1 MASDRYRRTRR
12 SPESGVAFTSAARF
26 SVVSVRIG
34 ELGRRAGVSP
44 RTLRHYEE
52 LGLLAARRRA
62 NGYRDYDE
70 RDLRLVAEIR
80 SLVDL
85 GFALEETR
93 PFVECLRAGH
103 PTGASCEDSRAV
115 QRQKLAEVDEWL
127 ERMHAVRRELVAQLG
142 DPPAPRC
149 CFTEES

>member
-1 MASDRYRRTRR
+1 
-12 SPESGVAFTSAARF
+12 
-26 SVVSVRIG
+26 VRIG

-52 LGLLAARRRA
+52 LGLLEARRRA

-70 RDLRLVAEIR
+70 RDLRLVSEIR

-103 PTGASCEDSRAV
+103 PSGASCPDSREV
-115 QRQKLAEVDEWL
+115 QRRKLAEVDQWL
-127 ERMHAVRRELVAQLG
+127 DRLHAVRRELVAQLG

-149 CFTEES
+149 CFSEEI

>member
-1 MASDRYRRTRR
+1 
-12 SPESGVAFTSAARF
+12 
-26 SVVSVRIG
+26 VST
-34 ELGRRAGVSP
+34 

-52 LGLLAARRRA
+52 LGLLEARRRA

-70 RDLRLVAEIR
+70 RDLAVVAEIR

-103 PTGASCEDSRAV
+103 PTGASCAGSRAV
-115 QRQKLAEVDEWL
+115 QLRKLAEVDEWL
-127 ERMHAVRRELVAQLG
+127 ARLHVVRRELVAQLA

-149 CFTEES
+149 HFSEEN

>member
-1 MASDRYRRTRR
+1 
-12 SPESGVAFTSAARF
+12 
-26 SVVSVRIG
+26 VRIG
-34 ELGRRAGVSP
+34 ELGRQAGVSP
-44 RTLRHYEE
+44 RTLRHYED
-52 LGLLAARRRA
+52 LGLLEARRRA

-70 RDLRLVAEIR
+70 RDLRVVAEIR

-103 PTGASCEDSRAV
+103 PTGAGCPDSRAV
-115 QRQKLAEVDEWL
+115 QRRKLAEVDEWL
-127 ERMHAVRRELVAQLG
+127 ARLSAVRRELVAQLG

-149 CFTEES
+149 CFSEES

>member
-1 MASDRYRRTRR
+1 VTAFTL
-12 SPESGVAFTSAARF
+12 AFTSGAGF
-26 SVVSVRIG
+26 SVGPVRIG

-70 RDLRLVAEIR
+70 RDLRVVTEIR
-80 SLVDL
+80 SLVGL

-103 PTGASCEDSRAV
+103 PTGASCPDSRAV
-115 QRQKLAEVDEWL
+115 QRRKLAEVDEWL
-127 ERMHAVRRELVAQLG
+127 DRLHAVRRELLAQLG
-142 DPPAPRC
+142 DPPVPRC
-149 CFTEES
+149 CFSEES

>member
-1 MASDRYRRTRR
+1 
-12 SPESGVAFTSAARF
+12 VAGF
-26 SVVSVRIG
+26 SVGSVRIG

-52 LGLLAARRRA
+52 LGLLASRRRS

-70 RDLRLVAEIR
+70 RDLALVTEIR

-103 PTGASCEDSRAV
+103 PTGASCPDSRAV
-115 QRQKLAEVDEWL
+115 QRRKLAEVDEWL
-127 ERMHAVRRELVAQLG
+127 ARLQTVRSELVAQLG
-142 DPPAPRC
+142 DPPVPRC
-149 CFTEES
+149 CFSEES

>member
-1 MASDRYRRTRR
+1 M
-12 SPESGVAFTSAARF
+12 
-26 SVVSVRIG
+26 RIG

-44 RTLRHYEE
+44 RALRHYEE

-70 RDLRLVAEIR
+70 GDLRVVAEIR

-103 PTGASCEDSRAV
+103 ATGASCPDSRAV
-115 QRQKLAEVDEWL
+115 QRHKLAEVDEWL
-127 ERMHAVRRELVAQLG
+127 SRLQAVRDELADQLG
-142 DPPAPRC
+142 DPPTPRC
-149 CFTEES
+149 SITSDLGAALAAPTPEEP

>member
-1 MASDRYRRTRR
+1 MSVTRQRR
-12 SPESGVAFTSAARF
+12 SSDACGVTLVFPSAARF
-26 SVVSVRIG
+26 SVVLVRIG

-52 LGLLAARRRA
+52 LGLLAARRRS

-70 RDLRLVAEIR
+70 RDLQLVAEIR

-142 DPPAPRC
+142 DPPTPRC
-149 CFTEES
+149 CFSEEK

>member
-1 MASDRYRRTRR
+1 MAVLTL
-12 SPESGVAFTSAARF
+12 AFPWAARF
-26 SVVSVRIG
+26 SVVRVRIG
-34 ELGRRAGVSP
+34 ELGRRAGVST

-52 LGLLAARRRA
+52 LGLLDARRRA

-70 RDLRLVAEIR
+70 RDLRLVTEIR

-103 PTGASCEDSRAV
+103 PSGASCAASRAV
-115 QRQKLAEVDEWL
+115 QRRKLAEVDEWL
-127 ERMHAVRRELVAQLG
+127 ARMHAVRRELVAQLG

-149 CFTEES
+149 CFSEENP

>member
-1 MASDRYRRTRR
+1 
-12 SPESGVAFTSAARF
+12 VAFTSVAGF
-26 SVVSVRIG
+26 SVGSVRIG

-70 RDLRLVAEIR
+70 RDLQLVSEIR

-103 PTGASCEDSRAV
+103 PTGVSCEGSRAV
-115 QRQKLAEVDEWL
+115 QRRKLAEVDDWL
-127 ERMHAVRRELVAQLG
+127 ARLHAVRRELVAQLG
-142 DPPAPRC
+142 DPPVPRC
-149 CFTEES
+149 HFSEES

>member
-1 MASDRYRRTRR
+1 
-12 SPESGVAFTSAARF
+12 VARFTLAFPSAARF
-26 SVVSVRIG
+26 SVGSVRIG

-70 RDLRLVAEIR
+70 RDVRVVAEIR

-93 PFVECLRAGH
+93 PFVECLRAGN
-103 PTGASCEDSRAV
+103 PTGASCPDSRAV
-115 QRQKLAEVDEWL
+115 QRRKLAEVDEWL
-127 ERMHAVRRELVAQLG
+127 ARLHAVRRELVAQLG
-142 DPPAPRC
+142 DPPDPRC
-149 CFTEES
+149 CFSEEN

>member
-1 MASDRYRRTRR
+1 VSR
-12 SPESGVAFTSAARF
+12 S
-26 SVVSVRIG
+26 SVGRVRIG

-62 NGYRDYDE
+62 NGYRDYDD
-70 RDLRLVAEIR
+70 RDLRVVTEIR
-80 SLVDL
+80 SLVEL

-103 PTGASCEDSRAV
+103 PTGASCPDSRAV
-115 QRQKLAEVDEWL
+115 QRRKLAEVDEWL
-127 ERMHAVRRELVAQLG
+127 ARFQAVRRELVAQLG
-142 DPPAPRC
+142 DPPVPRC
-149 CFTEES
+149 AETPDENWGY

>member
-1 MASDRYRRTRR
+1 
-12 SPESGVAFTSAARF
+12 
-26 SVVSVRIG
+26 VRIG

-70 RDLRLVAEIR
+70 RDLQLVAEIR

-103 PTGASCEDSRAV
+103 PTGASCPDSRAV
-115 QRQKLAEVDEWL
+115 QRRKLAEVDEWL
-127 ERMHAVRRELVAQLG
+127 ARLQVVRSELLAQLG
-142 DPPAPRC
+142 DPPVPLCAETPNRPGG
-149 CFTEES
+149 THDRHRH